1 MFAYLFDLAGSL
13 VFIYLVYS
21 VFFGESIREWAEN
34 RSKKKQAATSADKI
48 AKVKLVSND
57 DKDIEKFIANNAETL
72 SDEMVSK
79 LVERIETIRNE
90 QVISADN
97 VLKTRFEHLEK
108 SSASR
113 QVEDLSIEQPVKRAA
128 RR

>member
-1 MFAYLFDLAGSL
+1 MIAYLFELATSIM
-13 VFIYLVYS
+13 VIYLVYS
-21 VFFGESIREWAEN
+21 VFFGDSVKEWLEN
-34 RSKKKQAATSADKI
+34 RNKKKQAATAADKI

-57 DKDIEKFIANNAETL
+57 DKDIEKFINNNAETL

-97 VLKTRFEHLEK
+97 VLKTRFESLEK
-108 SSASR
+108 SAAFR
-113 QVEDLSIEQPVKRAA
+113 QAAELPVEEPVKRAA

>member
-1 MFAYLFDLAGSL
+1 MIAYLGELA
-13 VFIYLVYS
+13 VFILITYLMYS
-21 VFFGESIREWAEN
+21 TFFAEPVKEWVEKRN
-34 RSKKKQAATSADKI
+34 KKKQAITAADKI

-72 SDEMVSK
+72 SDAMVSK

-97 VLKTRFEHLEK
+97 VLKTRFELLEK
-108 SSASR
+108 SSATR
-113 QVEDLSIEQPVKRAA
+113 QAEDLPIEEPVKRAA